1 MRWFASL
8 FHPNV
13 DVFMTLR
20 ARDCLAGVVLCL
32 STALPGWAAEVT
44 PHRAIYQMT
53 LLSSRGGS
61 DIADVNGTMQFEWKD
76 ACDGWAIDQRSLM
89 TFLYNTGEEV
99 DLGWSLVS
107 WESKDGLR
115 YRFYV
120 RKYQN
125 GELYEELRGDA
136 KLDGPGKGGVA
147 QYSLPEP
154 RKIHLP
160 AGTLFATAH
169 SLKLLEL
176 AESGGQFL
184 WATVFDG
191 SDEEGL
197 FGVNAIVS
205 DRREA
210 EGVSDPR
217 SPLLVAGPSWHVA
230 LAFFAATGQ
239 GAEPEH
245 EQSLRLHANG
255 VTEDLVLDYGDFTV
269 SATLQKIEKL
279 PPAKC

>member
-1 MRWFASL
+1 MY
-8 FHPNV
+8 
-13 DVFMTLR
+13 LR
-20 ARDCLAGVVLCL
+20 ARDCLAAVGFCL
-32 STALPGWAAEVT
+32 LTALPVGAVEVT
-44 PHRAIYQMT
+44 PHRAIYNMA

-76 ACDGWAIDQRSLM
+76 SCDGWAVDQRSLM
-89 TFLYNTGEEV
+89 TFLYNSGDEV
-99 DLGWSLVS
+99 DLGWNLVS

-120 RKYQN
+120 RKFQN

-136 KLDGPGKGGVA
+136 RLDGLGKGGVA
-147 QYSLPEP
+147 QYTLPEP
-154 RKIHLP
+154 RKLHLP
-160 AGTLFATAH
+160 AGTMFATAH

-176 AESGGQFL
+176 AGSGGQFL

-191 SDEEGL
+191 SDEAGL
-197 FGVNAIVS
+197 FGVNAVVS
-205 DRREA
+205 DRREPK
-210 EGVSDPR
+210 GVDDAR

-239 GAEPEH
+239 AAEPEH
-245 EQSLRLHANG
+245 EQGLRLHANG

-269 SATLQKIEKL
+269 SATLQKIERL

>member
-1 MRWFASL
+1 MA
-8 FHPNV
+8 
-13 DVFMTLR
+13 
-20 ARDCLAGVVLCL
+20 LCL
-32 STALPGWAAEVT
+32 SSATPSLAVEVT
-44 PHRAIYQMT
+44 PHRAIYEMT
-53 LLSSRGGS
+53 LLSTRGGG
-61 DIADVNGTMQFEWKD
+61 DIADVRGTMQFEWKD

-89 TFLYNTGEEV
+89 TFLYNSGDEV
-99 DLGWSLVS
+99 DLGWNLVS
-107 WESKDGLR
+107 WESKDGQR

-120 RKYQN
+120 RKFQN

-136 KLDGPGKGGVA
+136 RLDGPGKGGVA
-147 QYSLPEP
+147 QYTLPEP
-154 RKIHLP
+154 RKLHLP

-176 AESGGQFL
+176 AEAGQQFL

-197 FGVNAIVS
+197 FGVNAVIS
-205 DRREA
+205 DRREPQ
-210 EGVSDPR
+210 GVADAR

-239 GAEPEH
+239 AAEPAH

-255 VTEDLVLDYGDFTV
+255 VVEDLVLDYGDFTV
-269 SATLQKIEKL
+269 SASLQKIEKL
-279 PPAKC
+279 PPPKC